1 MSLND
6 RKEIYD
12 DIVFDYAAVKTNVFK
27 SKYEE
32 SSYWKALDNIKGISV
47 LDLACGSGYYTR
59 QFKEKHA
66 TEVIG
71 VDVSGE
77 MITDAEKYESENPL
91 GIKYHTHDA
100 SNYVHGHPFDLVT
113 AQYLFCYAETEQT
126 LSTFCSTAYQNTK
139 PGGRFVTVTTVL
151 DETCKME
158 DMEYGY
164 RFVPCKQWVD
174 TNEAKDGIKANI
186 TLYSGDLKSQC
197 TFPNFLWKPKTIST
211 LLYDLGFA
219 SVSVI
224 HILDSV
230 PVMIFVA
237 IKNIE

>member
-27 SKYEE
+27 SRYEE
-32 SSYWKALDNIKGISV
+32 SSFWKALGNIEGISV

-59 QFKEKHA
+59 QFKEKHSK
-66 TEVIG
+66 EVVG

-91 GIKYHTHDA
+91 GIKYHVHDA
-100 SNYVHGHPFDLVT
+100 SNYVYGHPFDLVT
-113 AQYLFCYAETEQT
+113 AQYLLCYAETEQK
-126 LSTFCSTAYQNTK
+126 LSNFCVNAHQNTK

-151 DETCKME
+151 EESCKME
-158 DMEYGY
+158 DMDYGY
-164 RFVPCKQWVD
+164 RFVPCKEWVD
-174 TNEAKDGIKANI
+174 TNGAEDGVKANI
-186 TLYSGDLKSQC
+186 TLYSGDLNSQC
-197 TFPNFLWKPKTIST
+197 TFPNFLWKPQTISR
-211 LLYDLGFA
+211 LLYNSGFT

-224 HILDSV
+224 PILSSV
-230 PVMIFVA
+230 PVMIFSA
-237 IKNIE
+237 TRSI